1 MEQLRNLTA
10 KKNKPVT
17 IDLNKSIT
25 GGRKITL
32 TKKQKPLNIKNLR
45 DIPDISNIYR
55 LVKGEQNVPE
65 SMLYRGKYFG
75 K

>member
-32 TKKQKPLNIKNLR
+32 TKKQKHLNIKNLK

-55 LVKGEQNVPE
+55 LVKSEQNVPE